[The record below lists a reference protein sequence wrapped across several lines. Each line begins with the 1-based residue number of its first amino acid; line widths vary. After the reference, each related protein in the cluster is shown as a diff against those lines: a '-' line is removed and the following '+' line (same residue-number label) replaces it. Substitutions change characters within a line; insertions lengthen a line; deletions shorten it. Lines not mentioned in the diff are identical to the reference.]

1 MEIGQEINNCPT
13 ANNLDLAA
21 MIIKAQSGLAST
33 PNRTQK
39 HLRTLEGLLTSA
51 RDQVARG
58 ELLTHSDVRR
68 LNKAFGDVAAP

>member
-1 MEIGQEINNCPT
+1 MVIN
-13 ANNLDLAA
+13 
-21 MIIKAQSGLAST
+21 AQSSLAST
-33 PNRTQK
+33 SDRTQK
-39 HLRTLEGLLTSA
+39 HLRNLEALLTSA